1 MKFSKKKKKKEKKK
15 TEPLELL
22 AKSLARHPGNIYFNQ
37 TMASEF
43 CQKDE
48 IWRHEY
54 ENTNKIMN
62 LMHKAA
68 PFP

>member
-48 IWRHEY
+48 IWRHM
-54 ENTNKIMN
+54 KIPIK
-62 LMHKAA
+62 L
-68 PFP
+68 